1 MKFKKGQVTIFIIIA
16 ILIIAL
22 ASLFFI
28 FKDKL
33 IGNRLPPEIAKIH
46 NSLVSC
52 LEEDME
58 TGIYLL
64 ESQGGYIYLPNFEP
78 GSEYMPFSSQ
88 LNFLGNSIPYWY
100 YVSGNN
106 IQKEQVPSKSEMEQH
121 LEEFIENKVKTCVF
135 NSYYEQGYEIYIGK
149 PNADI
154 SIQDK
159 KVLLNLKMD
168 FKITKGEE
176 TTSIKNHEISFNSKL
191 GTLYNSALKVYEEEQ
206 TTLFLENYSVDVL
219 RMYAPV
225 DGVELTCS
233 PLVWE
238 ANTVFNELHD
248 AIEANTLSLKNKGD
262 KEDYFALNLPIEENV
277 RFLTSKNWPYSFEV
291 LPSEDNFLIAKPVGT
306 QAGLGVLGFCYVTY
320 HFVYNVKYPVL
331 VQIISGD
338 EIFQFPM
345 AIVILG
351 NQPRA
356 PLEGSAVGAEFSE
369 LCNNKNTLTSV
380 TLYDNNLKRVNGN
393 VSYECF
399 GTTCFIGESQGGV
412 LYDSFPQCV
421 NGFIIVR
428 AEGYREEKLMHSV
441 TTAGSSA
448 SIFLDKIYEIGVN
461 LRVDGKAYNGDAT
474 INFISEDFS
483 KTIIYP
489 LEKKVK
495 LSEGDY
501 EIQVSLYKNSSLSL
515 GKNTV
520 EQCIE
525 VPKGGIGALFGLTEK
540 QCFNVEYPAQLISSA
555 LAGGGKQNYPISEY
569 ELRNSNVIEINA
581 VSYPAPNSFEQLQE
595 NYILFET
602 KPLSINFR

>member
-106 IQKEQVPSKSEMEQH
+106 IQKEQVPSKPEMEHH

-135 NSYYEQGYEIYIGK
+135 NSYYEQGYEIYIGE

-248 AIEANTLSLKNKGD
+248 AIEANILSLKNKGD
-262 KEDYFALNLPIEENV
+262 KKDYFALNLPIEENV

-356 PLEGSAVGAEFSE
+356 PLEGFAVGAEFSE

-399 GTTCFIGESQGGV
+399 GTTCFIGKSQGGV
-412 LYDSFPQCV
+412 LYDRFPQCV

-483 KTIIYP
+483 KTIVYP

-515 GKNTV
+515 GRNTV